1 LGCVVGV
8 GAGNITNLSD
18 ARYCAGMGVDWLGFP
33 AKTIDPKTFAEIT
46 NWVTGPQFILEIDSN
61 SLSEEY
67 SIEFIQTNSNQLG
80 NSAFSKAKLII
91 TLPIADWD
99 KSQALIS
106 KNLDRIQF
114 LVVTHLTGDNNIDRE
129 IIKSMTDQVEV
140 FIDLDSS
147 PYSLDEVLNFEIA
160 GINISGNQELKP
172 GLKDYA
178 ELADVLEQL
187 EVD

>member
-1 LGCVVGV
+1 MSLKTKVK
-8 GAGNITNLSD
+8 AGNITNLSD

-33 AKTIDPKTFAEIT
+33 AHAIDPKTFTEIT
-46 NWVTGPQFILEIDSN
+46 NWVTGPQFILEIDNDSF
-61 SLSEEY
+61 SEEY
-67 SIEFIQTNSNQLG
+67 PIEFIQTNSNQLS

-91 TLPIADWD
+91 TLPIADWE
-99 KSQALIS
+99 KSKELIGNN
-106 KNLDRIQF
+106 KDRVQF
-114 LVVTHLTGDNNIDRE
+114 VVITHLTGNNQLDGE
-129 IIKSMTDQVEV
+129 IIKSMADQVEV

-147 PYSLDEVLNFEIA
+147 PYSLEEVLKFEIA
-160 GINISGNQELKP
+160 GINISGNQELRP